1 MAWLSIFI
9 PNLPQEIN
17 AEFYTFSQTTK
28 HDDQANRDQ
37 FARPEN
43 MLAEFK
49 SVSQMH
55 EGTASENFNVDEN
68 YKQYLNEAWLISNM
82 FVLPLDTEMNVSAS
96 GGQIMYLD

>member
-1 MAWLSIFI
+1 
-9 PNLPQEIN
+9 
-17 AEFYTFSQTTK
+17 
-28 HDDQANRDQ
+28 
-37 FARPEN
+37 
-43 MLAEFK
+43 
-49 SVSQMH
+49 MH